1 MLLNG
6 MKKLMKKISQFIK
19 KIQIGDLFTIFIFIL
34 LTGYLS
40 SILWNFPQGEYLK
53 IHMGKKEIGSFSLN
67 QNMTK
72 VIEGPIGKTE
82 VIIDSGKVRISKS
95 PCTKKYCIHHGWI
108 KKLNQT
114 IVCVPNQIS
123 ISIIGNQSDYDS
135 LNY

>member
-1 MLLNG
+1 
-6 MKKLMKKISQFIK
+6 MKKLIKKISQFIK
-19 KIQIGDLFTIFIFIL
+19 KIQIGDLFTIFIFIA
-34 LTGYLS
+34 LTGYFS

-53 IHMGKKEIGSFSLN
+53 IQMGNQEIGSFSLN
-67 QNMTK
+67 QNIIK

-82 VIIDSGKVRISKS
+82 VIIDSGRVRISKA
-95 PCTKKYCIHHGWI
+95 PCTKKYCIHQGWI

-114 IVCVPNQIS
+114 IVCVPNKIS

>member
-1 MLLNG
+1 
-6 MKKLMKKISQFIK
+6 MKKLMKIILQFIK
-19 KIQIGDLFTIFIFIL
+19 KIKIGDLLTIFIFIV

-53 IHMGKKEIGSFSLN
+53 IQMGKQVIGSFSLN
-67 QNMTK
+67 QNVIK
-72 VIEGPIGKTE
+72 IIEGPIGKTE

-95 PCTKKYCIHHGWI
+95 PCTKKYCLHQGWI
-108 KKLNQT
+108 NKLNQT

-123 ISIIGNQSDYDS
+123 ISIIGARTDYDS